1 MARFVEGTM
10 NVLKHHGIIAG
21 PMGRTGQRRRRLRRQ
36 QRHAVLATHGGFV
49 ELLVRLND
57 KVEVGQTLAIQRNA
71 FGEVVAEY
79 QSTVAGEVAAFRT
92 DATAEP
98 GTPLVSIF
106 YNASPSEAPV
116 DYAE

>member
-1 MARFVEGTM
+1 M

-21 PMGRTGQRRRRLRRQ
+21 PMGRTASDAGVFIANSG
-36 QRHAVLATHGGFV
+36 HAVLATHGGFV
-49 ELLVRLND
+49 ELMVGLND
-57 KVEVGQTLAIQRNA
+57 KVEVGQTLAVQRNA
-71 FGEVVAEY
+71 FGELVAEY
-79 QSTVAGEVAAFRT
+79 QSTVAGEVAAFRS

-98 GTPLVSIF
+98 GTPLLSIF